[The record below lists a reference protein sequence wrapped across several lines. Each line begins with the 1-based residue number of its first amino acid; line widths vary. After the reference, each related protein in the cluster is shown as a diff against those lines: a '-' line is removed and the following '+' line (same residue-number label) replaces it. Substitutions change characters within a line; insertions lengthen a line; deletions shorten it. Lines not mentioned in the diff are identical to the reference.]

1 MAYKNVKCKNEYSID
16 KGRQSFEASGPCSAP
31 ICCLTGFL
39 GVFFDRPNGLTLGS
53 NREPSAVSFMQL
65 RPSRL
70 FEFISF
76 YSSLVYLVKNFSY
89 NSFLM
94 DPLLQFHWLHIHIA
108 VGRQPDRHTLDWIK
122 WLDSINGPGTTSDN
136 SFQSIGAIFHG
147 RNWPRPTGL
156 FKPSD
161 LSG

>member
-39 GVFFDRPNGLTLGS
+39 GAFFDRPNGLTLGS

-76 YSSLVYLVKNFSY
+76 YSSLT
-89 NSFLM
+89 
-94 DPLLQFHWLHIHIA
+94 D
-108 VGRQPDRHTLDWIK
+108 RQPDRHTLDWIK
-122 WLDSINGPGTTSDN
+122 RLDSINGPGTTSDN

-156 FKPSD
+156 FKPAD